1 MSPVRSIF
9 IASFLLTFLES
20 ATIGV
25 EQNNPIF
32 TPGVANFD
40 KSGIDTSGKTPD
52 EIGQMKSDYYH
63 DNMDKASRAKKASD
77 RLSKKK

>member
-1 MSPVRSIF
+1 MRDILFASAASIISPVSSIF

-25 EQNNPIF
+25 EQNKPMF

-40 KSGIDTSGKTPD
+40 ESEAIAKSQLAT
-52 EIGQMKSDYYH
+52 
-63 DNMDKASRAKKASD
+63 N
-77 RLSKKK
+77 